1 MGYYFVIGISCLIIG
16 FLAGLLISLRVRR
29 KPTSS
34 ATPGADPMPS
44 EVLTEE
50 FVKKVVERTIQDY
63 EEKKTTVE
71 IVKDINKLLEEE
83 TP

>member
-1 MGYYFVIGISCLIIG
+1 MGYFLCIIISLVIG
-16 FLAGLLISLRVRR
+16 FFVGLWARGKL
-29 KPTSS
+29 KTSS

-50 FVKKVVERTIQDY
+50 FIKKLIERTIRDY
-63 EEKKTTVE
+63 EEKKTTIE
-71 IVKDINKLLEEE
+71 IVEDINKLLEEE